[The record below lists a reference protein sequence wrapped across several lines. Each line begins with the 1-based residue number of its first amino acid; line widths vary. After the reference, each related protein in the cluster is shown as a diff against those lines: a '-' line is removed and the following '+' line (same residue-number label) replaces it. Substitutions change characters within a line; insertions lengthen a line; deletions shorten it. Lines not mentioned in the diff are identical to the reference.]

1 MHKARGMEEVH
12 ASMSMGGARGRLAP
26 LPPGAAGKEMAGGM
40 APSTRRHSGLDGLAR
55 PAGLSHMCLELEPWA
70 PGLEHERA
78 HSGGPGGGGG
88 AEPCLQASS
97 T

>member
-1 MHKARGMEEVH
+1 MRQHEH
-12 ASMSMGGARGRLAP
+12 GAGDAGEGSP
-26 LPPGAAGKEMAGGM
+26 PSPGAAGKEMAGGM
-40 APSTRRHSGLDGLAR
+40 APSAKRHSGLDGLAR

-88 AEPCLQASS
+88 AEPCLRASP